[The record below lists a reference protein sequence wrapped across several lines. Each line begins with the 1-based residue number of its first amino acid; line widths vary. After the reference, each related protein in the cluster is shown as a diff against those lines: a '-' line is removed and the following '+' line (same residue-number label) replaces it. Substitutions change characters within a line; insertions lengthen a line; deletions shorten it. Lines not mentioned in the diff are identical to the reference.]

1 MEVEASVI
9 EIISTITGR
18 EEVSIND
25 SLVGDLGMDSL
36 MMVLLL
42 TDLEDSLGIELE
54 ESDMNPFD
62 LVKVEDVVELAEKYC
77 KGTG

>member
-77 KGTG
+77 KGAG

>member
-77 KGTG
+77 ERS

>member
-1 MEVEASVI
+1 MKVEASVI
-9 EIISTITGR
+9 EIISAITGM
-18 EEVSIND
+18 EEVGIND
-25 SLVGDLGMDSL
+25 SLVEDLGMDSL

-42 TDLEDSLGIELE
+42 TDLEDGLGIELE

-77 KGTG
+77 ERS